1 MLNAGPALRIALYNA
16 SQKELQ
22 NLSLVKDVSVVV
34 IVIRFA
40 QSEPCKCISCL
51 KIEQACSNLKWVC
64 AIGLLKIE
72 QACSILK

>member
-34 IVIRFA
+34 IVI
-40 QSEPCKCISCL
+40 QSVLSGPYKYISCL
-51 KIEQACSNLKWVC
+51 KIEQACSNVKWVC
-64 AIGLLKIE
+64 VIDLLKIRTG
-72 QACSILK
+72 L

>member
-1 MLNAGPALRIALYNA
+1 MLNAGPALKIALYNA

-51 KIEQACSNLKWVC
+51 KIEQACSNVKRVC
-64 AIGLLKIE
+64 VIDLLKIRTG
-72 QACSILK
+72 L

>member
-1 MLNAGPALRIALYNA
+1 MLNAGPVLKTALFNA

-40 QSEPCKCISCL
+40 QSGPYKYISCL
-51 KIEQACSNLKWVC
+51 KIEQACSNVKCVC
-64 AIGLLKIE
+64 VIDLLKIRTG
-72 QACSILK
+72 L